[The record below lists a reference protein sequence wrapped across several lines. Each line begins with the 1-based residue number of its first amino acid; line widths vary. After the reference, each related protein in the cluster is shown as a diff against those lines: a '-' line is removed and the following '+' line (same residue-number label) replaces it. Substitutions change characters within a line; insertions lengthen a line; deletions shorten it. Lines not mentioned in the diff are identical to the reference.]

1 MVPWVRTVT
10 GGGREEQ
17 MQEQDEVLLAS
28 AKIWDL
34 KCPTAVASLRTEA
47 SCFTGIVHSDALLLP
62 YSGPWQ
68 EFRLLMLSQIGRRL

>member
-1 MVPWVRTVT
+1 MAPWVRTVT

-17 MQEQDEVLLAS
+17 MQEQDEVLSAS

-34 KCPTAVASLRTEA
+34 KGPTAVASLRTEA

-62 YSGPWQ
+62 CSSLSQ
-68 EFRLLMLSQIGRRL
+68 ASRLLMLSQKGRRL